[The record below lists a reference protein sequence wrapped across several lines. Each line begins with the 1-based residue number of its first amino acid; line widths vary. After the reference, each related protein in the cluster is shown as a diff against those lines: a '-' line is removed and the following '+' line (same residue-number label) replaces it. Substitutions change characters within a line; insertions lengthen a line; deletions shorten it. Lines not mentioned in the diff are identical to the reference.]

1 MVRHDRGFFVMMIRF
16 QRTFTLALTMVLAG
30 VMDSQAQP
38 ASPEVSTETVRMVDG
53 IKIERLAEKL
63 GFPEGPVWLPSGK
76 LLFSDVHNGIIYEM
90 DKNGKAE
97 RWHTFA
103 PPGSSNGLILDLSG
117 KKLFA
122 CGHGERAFLEFDLA
136 DKSVRYLAKDAGG
149 RPFCNVNDV
158 AVNRN
163 GFVYFTDPKWG
174 EKPGDVQGVYRVDPS
189 TASTTLVA
197 EIKKQPNG
205 IVVSPDQKSLFVV
218 RTGGNDVWHFDVQTD
233 GMLSSG
239 TQWMM
244 LPKGTGPDGMTID
257 SSGTLYIAGAG
268 DGTITVVSREK
279 QVLRKIPVFRRVC
292 TNCEFEKP
300 GAGGIGNGR
309 ILYATGDGQKGKNVG
324 AVYRLTFP

>member
-1 MVRHDRGFFVMMIRF
+1 MMTRRFGIRLMAAMAIIF
-16 QRTFTLALTMVLAG
+16 AEVTS
-30 VMDSQAQP
+30 SQAQSV
-38 ASPEVSTETVRMVDG
+38 SPEVSTETARMVDG
-53 IKIERLAEKL
+53 VKIERLTEKL
-63 GFPEGPVWLPSGK
+63 GFPEGPVWLRSGK

-90 DKNGKAE
+90 DKRGKVE

-122 CGHGERAFLEFDLA
+122 CGHGELAFLEFDLA
-136 DKSVRYLAKDAGG
+136 DKSVRYLARDAGG

-158 AVNRN
+158 AVCQN

-174 EKPGDVQGVYRVDPS
+174 QKPGDIQGVYRINPS
-189 TASTTLVA
+189 DASTTLVA
-197 EIKKQPNG
+197 EMEKQPNG

-218 RTGGNDVWHFDVQTD
+218 RTGGNDVWNFDIRAD
-233 GMLSSG
+233 GTLSSG
-239 TQWMM
+239 TQWMV
-244 LPKGTGPDGMTID
+244 LPKGTGPDGMTVD

-279 QVLRKIPVFRRVC
+279 QVLKKIPVFDRMC
-292 TNCEFEKP
+292 TNCEFEDAAP
-300 GAGGIGNGR
+300 GGIGNGK

-324 AVYRLTFP
+324 AVCRLTFP